1 MAAILE
7 PAQAGELMR
16 AIHDYSGQPVT
27 RAALLLSALLFQR
40 PGNMQAMQWNELD
53 CKLGANEIYGRI
65 KGTKT
70 DLTTLATDPTDY
82 KALIA
87 QAKGTSEK
95 LALAQKLATRRLA
108 FGVVPELDACF
119 AALEFEP

>member
-1 MAAILE
+1 MNL
-7 PAQAGELMR
+7 
-16 AIHDYSGQPVT
+16 
-27 RAALLLSALLFQR
+27 
-40 PGNMQAMQWNELD
+40 N

-70 DLTTLATDPTDY
+70 DLSALATDPTDY

-87 QAKGTSEK
+87 RAKDTIEK

-108 FGVVPELDACF
+108 SGVVPELDVCF
-119 AALEFEP
+119 AALEFKP